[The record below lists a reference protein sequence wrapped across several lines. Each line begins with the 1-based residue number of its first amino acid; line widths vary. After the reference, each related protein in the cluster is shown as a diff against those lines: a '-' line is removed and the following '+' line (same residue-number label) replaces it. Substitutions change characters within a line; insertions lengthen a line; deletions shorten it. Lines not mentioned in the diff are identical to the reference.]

1 VVPFLGYSGC
11 SQAEGAADR
20 RERQLEKMERSAMSE
35 FARQTGTTTVISS
48 MTSLAK
54 VGLGYII
61 AKGGIYGA
69 FRASSKLTERI
80 TIQQTMLIQPPV
92 DRWRY
97 RNNQEGQPKDQQHR
111 VDHVPHFLAPQKLVQ
126 FGLDLAECRSRSR
139 EYGVARIDHAGSR
152 CHGASD

>member
-1 VVPFLGYSGC
+1 VVPFLGYFGC

-61 AKGGIYGA
+61 AKGGFTGLFA
-69 FRASSKLTERI
+69 RHRSLQSASQYNR
-80 TIQQTMLIQPPV
+80 Q
-92 DRWRY
+92 
-97 RNNQEGQPKDQQHR
+97 
-111 VDHVPHFLAPQKLVQ
+111 
-126 FGLDLAECRSRSR
+126 C
-139 EYGVARIDHAGSR
+139 
-152 CHGASD
+152 